1 MNVFDISIRFLW
13 IQTLTEV
20 TQFVWAPC
28 VYTSEC
34 LSTLHVDTLLPQSGS
49 RQIISKFIYLKCK
62 NKVKIVF

>member
-1 MNVFDISIRFLW
+1 MNVFDISIGFLW

-34 LSTLHVDTLLPQSGS
+34 LSTLHVDTLLPQSGT
-49 RQIISKFIYLKCK
+49 RQIISKFI
-62 NKVKIVF
+62 